1 VGAAASV
8 PGALIGARLTGRLSE
23 QQLLRGI
30 GAILVVAGTATALQ
44 AVL

>member
-1 VGAAASV
+1 M
-8 PGALIGARLTGRLSE
+8 SE

-30 GAILVVAGTATALQ
+30 GAILVVAGVATALQ